1 MEGTLKRN
9 KVSLCAEIKYN
20 KGCFWA
26 IEVIERI
33 ILESYINARIKT
45 QRLKDSNHPKLVKV
59 YMLHTDGLT
68 RYINVIRYKIKSI
81 DQSFIVISK
90 KR

>member
-1 MEGTLKRN
+1 MRQN
-9 KVSLCAEIKYN
+9 KVSLCAKIKYN

-45 QRLKDSNHPKLVKV
+45 QKLKDNGHDKIVKI
-59 YMLHTDGLT
+59 YILHTDGLSS
-68 RYINVIRYKIKSI
+68 YIDNIRSRIKSI
-81 DQSFIVISK
+81 DQSFIVVSR